1 MAGFAVVMTFLT
13 WGFILTIV
21 SIVLSI
27 SLFRFAKRS
36 FPDSIYAAKRYR
48 AFNAAAPFLAL
59 GWLVATLILH
69 TFISNHLAHQS
80 VGYSPDPYV
89 TLPNGYVVGSLN
101 TYSGYVHAPG
111 VTTDIPWIGRGY
123 VRGIIDLEFRDGRF
137 IGTYLDSKSQF
148 QPRGTDHVKNFVF
161 DTRDQSIQ
169 TSDTNTAGDFTSQQ
183 NSVHQDQDSYW
194 NLYARNRHG
203 WPAVVFWV
211 ILLGGWSALVAVVQQ
226 LKPSS
231 RSSLGPRQH
240 LG

>member
-1 MAGFAVVMTFLT
+1 MMIFLT

-36 FPDSIYAAKRYR
+36 FPDSTYAAKRYR
-48 AFNAAAPFLAL
+48 TFNVAAPFLAL
-59 GWLVATLILH
+59 GWLVATLILY

-111 VTTDIPWIGRGY
+111 VTTDIPWIGHGY

-148 QPRGTDHVKNFVF
+148 QPQGTDHVR
-161 DTRDQSIQ
+161 TSCLIHGISPSRHRTQ
-169 TSDTNTAGDFTSQQ
+169 TLRVTSQ
-183 NSVHQDQDSYW
+183 V
-194 NLYARNRHG
+194 NRVAFTKIRTHTG
-203 WPAVVFWV
+203 ICTLEIVMAGLRWSSGSFCSEDG
-211 ILLGGWSALVAVVQQ
+211 LLL
-226 LKPSS
+226 
-231 RSSLGPRQH
+231 SL
-240 LG
+240 LFSD

>member
-27 SLFRFAKRS
+27 GLFRFAKRS
-36 FPDSIYAAKRYR
+36 FPEPTYAAKRYR
-48 AFNAAAPFLAL
+48 TLNVAAPFLAL
-59 GWLVATLILH
+59 GWLVAALILH

-80 VGYSPDPYV
+80 VGYSPDPYI

-148 QPRGTDHVKNFVF
+148 QPQGTDHVKNFVF

-169 TSDTNTAGDFTSQQ
+169 TSTQTLRVTSQ
-183 NSVHQDQDSYW
+183 V
-194 NLYARNRHG
+194 NRIASTKIRTHTG
-203 WPAVVFWV
+203 ICTLKIVMAGLRWFSGSFCSEAGV
-211 ILLGGWSALVAVVQQ
+211 LL
-226 LKPSS
+226 
-231 RSSLGPRQH
+231 SL
-240 LG
+240 LFSN

>member
-1 MAGFAVVMTFLT
+1 MAGFAVVMSFLT
-13 WGFILTIV
+13 WGFILTVV

-27 SLFRFAKRS
+27 SLFRLAKRS
-36 FPDSIYAAKRYR
+36 FPDSTHAAKRYR
-48 AFNAAAPFLAL
+48 TFNTAAPFLAL

-69 TFISNHLAHQS
+69 MFISNHFAHQS

-111 VTTDIPWIGRGY
+111 VTTDIQWIGRGY

-137 IGTYLDSKSQF
+137 FGTYLDSKSQF
-148 QPRGTDHVKNFVF
+148 QPEGTDHVKNFVF

-183 NSVHQDQDSYW
+183 NSVHQDQNSYW
-194 NLYARNRHG
+194 NLYARYRHG

-211 ILLGGWSALVAVVQQ
+211 ILLGGWSALVAVVLQ
-226 LKPSS
+226 LKPASGF
-231 RSSLGPRQH
+231 SL
-240 LG
+240 

>member
-27 SLFRFAKRS
+27 SLFMFAERS
-36 FPDSIYAAKRYR
+36 FPDSTYVAKRYR
-48 AFNAAAPFLAL
+48 IFNAAAPFLAL

-111 VTTDIPWIGRGY
+111 VTTDIPWIGHGY

-148 QPRGTDHVKNFVF
+148 QPQGTDHVRNFVF

-169 TSDTNTAGDFTSQQ
+169 TSDTNTAGDFISQQ
-183 NSVHQDQDSYW
+183 NSVHQDQNSYW
-194 NLYARNRHG
+194 NLYARNRHS
-203 WPAVVFWV
+203 WPSVVFWV

-226 LKPSS
+226 LKPASGF
-231 RSSLGPRQH
+231 SL
-240 LG
+240 

>member
-1 MAGFAVVMTFLT
+1 MAGFAVVITFLA
-13 WGFILTIV
+13 WGYLLTHAGID
-21 SIVLSI
+21 LSNG
-27 SLFRFAKRS
+27 LFKFAKRS
-36 FPDSIYAAKRYR
+36 FPEPTDAAKRYR
-48 AFNAAAPFLAL
+48 TFNAAAPFIALA
-59 GWLVATLILH
+59 WLVATLILH

-111 VTTDIPWIGRGY
+111 ATTNIPWIGRGY

-148 QPRGTDHVKNFVF
+148 QPQGTDHVKNFVF
-161 DTRDQSIQ
+161 YTRDQAIQ
-169 TSDTNTAGDFTSQQ
+169 TSDTNTAGDFISQQ
-183 NSVHQDQDSYW
+183 NSVHQDHNSYW

-203 WPAVVFWV
+203 WPTVVFWV
-211 ILLGGWSALVAVVQQ
+211 LLLGGWSALVVVVQR
-226 LKPSS
+226 LKPLSES
-231 RSSLGPRQH
+231 FLGPTQH

>member
-1 MAGFAVVMTFLT
+1 MAGFAVVMTFLM

-21 SIVLSI
+21 SIVFSI
-27 SLFRFAKRS
+27 CLFIFAKRS
-36 FPDSIYAAKRYR
+36 FPDSTYVAKRYR
-48 AFNAAAPFLAL
+48 IFNAAAPFLAL
-59 GWLVATLILH
+59 GWLVVALLLH

-111 VTTDIPWIGRGY
+111 MTTDTPWVGPGY

-148 QPRGTDHVKNFVF
+148 QPQGTDHIRNFVF
-161 DTRDQSIQ
+161 DTRNQSIQ

-183 NSVHQDQDSYW
+183 NSVHQDQNSYW
-194 NLYARNRHG
+194 NLYARNRHD
-203 WPAVVFWV
+203 WPTVVFWI
-211 ILLGGWSALVAVVQQ
+211 ILLGGWSGFVTVSQK
-226 LKPSS
+226 LKPASGF
-231 RSSLGPRQH
+231 SL
-240 LG
+240 

>member
-1 MAGFAVVMTFLT
+1 MAGFAVVMSFLM

-27 SLFRFAKRS
+27 ILFGFAKRS
-36 FPDSIYAAKRYR
+36 FPDSTYAAKRYR
-48 AFNAAAPFLAL
+48 TFNAAAPFLAL
-59 GWLVATLILH
+59 GWLVAALILH
-69 TFISNHLAHQS
+69 TLISNRLAHQS

-101 TYSGYVHAPG
+101 TYSGYVHAPR

-148 QPRGTDHVKNFVF
+148 QPEGTDHVRNFVF

-183 NSVHQDQDSYW
+183 NSVHQDQNSYW
-194 NLYARNRHG
+194 NLYARHRHG
-203 WPAVVFWV
+203 WPVVAFWV
-211 ILLGGWSALVAVVQQ
+211 ILIGGWSALVAVVLQ
-226 LKPSS
+226 LKPASGY
-231 RSSLGPRQH
+231 SL
-240 LG
+240 

>member
-13 WGFILTIV
+13 WGFILTII

-27 SLFRFAKRS
+27 SLFRFAMRS
-36 FPDSIYAAKRYR
+36 YPEQTYAAKRYR
-48 AFNAAAPFLAL
+48 ISNAAAPFLAL
-59 GWLVATLILH
+59 GWLVTTLILH

-89 TLPNGYVVGSLN
+89 TLPNGYVIGSLN

-111 VTTDIPWIGRGY
+111 VTTDIPWVGRGY

-148 QPRGTDHVKNFVF
+148 QPQGTDHVRKFVF

-169 TSDTNTAGDFTSQQ
+169 TWDTNTAGDFTSQQ
-183 NSVHQDQDSYW
+183 NSVHQDQNSYW
-194 NLYARNRHG
+194 SLYARNRHG
-203 WPAVVFWV
+203 WPVVVFWV
-211 ILLGGWSALVAVVQQ
+211 ILLGGWSALVAIVQQ
-226 LKPSS
+226 LKPASGFS
-231 RSSLGPRQH
+231 I
-240 LG
+240 